1 MKLLILKSVPNHL
14 LEEEYTVSMNTSFA
28 DRFMNHLRGNCDA
41 CERNC
46 TGCRAAYHLN
56 FSESIRG
63 VIRFPAILPAII
75 DEPEEF
81 MPEEIPRHDILISIA
96 VNEEILF
103 SFLRRHAISKGVI
116 VPIEES
122 GWISPYGQRVITELC
137 DQKKIEIAFPKPFC
151 SFDPKEGILK
161 EFKTLYRIGKPKLDI
176 HLEKGVIVKADVVS
190 SAPCGATYFTAKGL
204 TGRSVDEDLVFLIDK
219 FLSSYPCTAST
230 DLDRELQDSIIHQ
243 AVRIQRGVL
252 SSIEDYLPAQA
263 LER

>member
-28 DRFMNHLRGNCDA
+28 DRFMSHLRGECDA

-46 TGCRAAYHLN
+46 TGCRTAYDLD
-56 FSESIRG
+56 FSETIAG

-75 DEPEEF
+75 DEPLEF
-81 MPEEIPRHDILISIA
+81 IPKDIPHHDILISIA

-103 SFLRRHAISKGVI
+103 SFLKRHTISKGVI

-122 GWISPYGQRVITELC
+122 GWISPYGQRIITELC
-137 DQKKIEIAFPKPFC
+137 EQRKIEIDFPKPFC

-161 EFKTLYRIGKPKLDI
+161 EFKTLYRIGQPKLCID
-176 HLEKGVIVKADVVS
+176 LEKGVVVHAEVVS

-204 TGRSVDEDLVFLIDK
+204 TGKSVDEDLVFLIDK
-219 FLSSYPCTAST
+219 LLSSYPCTAGT
-230 DLDRELQDSIIHQ
+230 DFDKEFQDSIIHQ

-252 SSIEDYLPAQA
+252 SSIEKYLPAQA